1 MMVSKKRRKPD
12 SFKRSLAEA
21 NIKLALALK
30 QRIAAQK
37 ALSLLNAE
45 IPALQRTIAALQ
57 QQVNPKGVMPN
68 EKITTAVTGDRPS
81 GERVDAGLKPY
92 VMPDIDESMGS
103 IPAVAGETVKEL
115 TEDELLAIPDD
126 GGEQII

>member
-1 MMVSKKRRKPD
+1 MMVSKKRRKSTD

-21 NIKLALALK
+21 NVKLALALK
-30 QRIAAQK
+30 QRAAAQETV
-37 ALSLLNAE
+37 SRLNAE

-68 EKITTAVTGDRPS
+68 ESITKYTTAVTGF
-81 GERVDAGLKPY
+81 KPY
-92 VMPDIDESMGS
+92 VLPDIDESMGS
-103 IPAVAGETVKEL
+103 IPAIAGETVKEL

-126 GGEQII
+126 DGEQLI